1 VSVLEGGYSDKA
13 LLSGAMAHLTG
24 LVDGGRNSEKD
35 TDTDHSRENWWTPD
49 NVQILEKLARK
60 RRGGPR
66 SSLDAAD
73 GKRPPWFD
81 RTSAL
86 LALLDPHG
94 LEPSSSRKTFIPPS
108 SMTLRTRRPAARGT
122 ASSSTTTSHP
132 TSPDRKKAAYQSHPV
147 GEAAA
152 DASSASSPES
162 TSEIAPAAA
171 VAKKLPR
178 VILKVGP
185 RPET

>member
-1 VSVLEGGYSDKA
+1 
-13 LLSGAMAHLTG
+13 
-24 LVDGGRNSEKD
+24 
-35 TDTDHSRENWWTPD
+35 
-49 NVQILEKLARK
+49 
-60 RRGGPR
+60 
-66 SSLDAAD
+66 
-73 GKRPPWFD
+73 
-81 RTSAL
+81 
-86 LALLDPHG
+86 
-94 LEPSSSRKTFIPPS
+94 
-108 SMTLRTRRPAARGT
+108 MTLRTRRPASRGT
-122 ASSSTTTSHP
+122 AASSTTTTIHP

>member
-1 VSVLEGGYSDKA
+1 
-13 LLSGAMAHLTG
+13 
-24 LVDGGRNSEKD
+24 
-35 TDTDHSRENWWTPD
+35 
-49 NVQILEKLARK
+49 
-60 RRGGPR
+60 
-66 SSLDAAD
+66 
-73 GKRPPWFD
+73 
-81 RTSAL
+81 
-86 LALLDPHG
+86 
-94 LEPSSSRKTFIPPS
+94 
-108 SMTLRTRRPAARGT
+108 MTLRTRRPA
-122 ASSSTTTSHP
+122 
-132 TSPDRKKAAYQSHPV
+132 SHPV